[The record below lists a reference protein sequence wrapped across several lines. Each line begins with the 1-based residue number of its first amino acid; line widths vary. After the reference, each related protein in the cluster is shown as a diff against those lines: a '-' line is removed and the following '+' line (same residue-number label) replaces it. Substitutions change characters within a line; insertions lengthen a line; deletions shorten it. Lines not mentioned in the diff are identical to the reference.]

1 MTWDNLDQSVKDE
14 LVSKS
19 IRIVGTDTFTLLG
32 DLTGADPVTN
42 PADITLTLEEENLQS
57 TSSQRQWYY
66 LQGYD
71 YIPFEGEN
79 GKTLTNMAFLNLIGI
94 MVTR

>member
-42 PADITLTLEEENLQS
+42 PADKKKNKKKKHYLNAGRREPTVYFQS
-57 TSSQRQWYY
+57 T
-66 LQGYD
+66 
-71 YIPFEGEN
+71 
-79 GKTLTNMAFLNLIGI
+79 T
-94 MVTR
+94 MVLFTRI

>member
-1 MTWDNLDQSVKDE
+1 MVLVILPIKNIKWNKNGDVTFGKNVTMTWDNLDQSVKDE

-66 LQGYD
+66 
-71 YIPFEGEN
+71 
-79 GKTLTNMAFLNLIGI
+79 
-94 MVTR
+94 

>member
-42 PADITLTLEEENLQS
+42 PADINAGRREPTVYFQS
-57 TSSQRQWYY
+57 T
-66 LQGYD
+66 
-71 YIPFEGEN
+71 
-79 GKTLTNMAFLNLIGI
+79 T
-94 MVTR
+94 MVLFTRI

>member
-42 PADITLTLEEENLQS
+42 PADITLTLEEENLHLLPVNDNGIIYKDMIIY
-57 TSSQRQWYY
+57 R
-66 LQGYD
+66 LK
-71 YIPFEGEN
+71 EKN
-79 GKTLTNMAFLNLIGI
+79 GKTLTIWPF
-94 MVTR
+94 